1 MALITSFDSDVGEKI
16 EKIFKENNMELTDG
30 QKVQAGYWEGIDPN
44 DNEIETNK
52 AVTIDASAYTVPV
65 VVNPTDNYDAMKK
78 VTVTVSNLPVSQ
90 TKSESITSNTTTEIV
105 PDEGKLLSKV
115 TVTTNVSAYLY
126 AWKHSTDVIYTKTAE
141 PTTSDKALIGAATG
155 LSEGAITAVADEFAS
170 ITVSATEYER
180 YSAGDIEVL

>member
-1 MALITSFDSDVGEKI
+1 
-16 EKIFKENNMELTDG
+16 MELTDG

-52 AVTIDASAYTVPV
+52 AVTIDASAYTEPV

-78 VTVTVSNLPVSQ
+78 VTVTLSNLP
-90 TKSESITSNTTTEIV
+90 
-105 PDEGKLLSKV
+105 
-115 TVTTNVSAYLY
+115 VSAYLY